1 MGRDGKKRTNWIYE
15 EYEKLAVAWI
25 IISEDTKVAIGKSDM
40 GHTNID
46 PRSEPSQQ
54 PSAATMEDETAGH
67 GGASNPDHA
76 PNPSVKNPAKSDAAD
91 LEINSNANPYSSYAS
106 VKTECERALN
116 ALRRGNHTKALRL
129 MKDLCSENENYPQL
143 ALIHR
148 VQGTVLVKMASI
160 IDDPNAKHRH
170 LKNAI
175 ESARSAVSLSPD
187 SIEFAHFYANLLY
200 EDAKYEEVVQECER
214 ALMIEEPV
222 DPAEESLLEE
232 NMGNEVFST
241 AEARV
246 AHFRSEL
253 HSLIQKSN
261 ISSISIWM
269 KNTANV
275 V

>member
-1 MGRDGKKRTNWIYE
+1 MR
-15 EYEKLAVAWI
+15 
-25 IISEDTKVAIGKSDM
+25 
-40 GHTNID
+40 
-46 PRSEPSQQ
+46 PP
-54 PSAATMEDETAGH
+54 ATVVLQTRPC
-67 GGASNPDHA
+67 SKPFR
-76 PNPSVKNPAKSDAAD
+76 KNPAKSDAAD

-175 ESARSAVSLSPD
+175 ESARRAVSLSPD

-232 NMGNEVFST
+232 NMGNEVFPT

-261 ISSISIWM
+261 IASISIWM

-275 V
+275 GWLEWQWFLRSKGKSVQVQDMSIYCELKQIMVDPLMLVF